1 MAKKKIDLTP
11 AILILP
17 AFILVVC
24 VIIYP
29 IISAV
34 VTSFRYYRLTD
45 ILNTK
50 FIGFDNYIK
59 VWSDDAFIASLPN
72 TFKWVAATVISQFII
87 GLTLALFLNRPF
99 KGRGIVRSLSLVP
112 WVTPGVVIAL
122 IWTWIYNGNFGV
134 LNDILI
140 KLGLIS
146 AKIPWLS
153 NADTALNS
161 QIVTMV
167 WQGIPFFMIMLL
179 ASLQTVPSDLYEAA
193 VIDGTS
199 VIQRFRYITWPHI
212 LPTVISTCMLR
223 VIWVFNNVEVLYL
236 MTQGGPGYNSM
247 TISLN
252 AYIQAQKSLDFGYGS
267 AIAVYGTLMMI
278 AFMILYRSITKR
290 FIEEE

>member
-99 KGRGIVRSLSLVP
+99 KGSYRRRRG
-112 WVTPGVVIAL
+112 
-122 IWTWIYNGNFGV
+122 
-134 LNDILI
+134 
-140 KLGLIS
+140 
-146 AKIPWLS
+146 
-153 NADTALNS
+153 
-161 QIVTMV
+161 
-167 WQGIPFFMIMLL
+167 
-179 ASLQTVPSDLYEAA
+179 
-193 VIDGTS
+193 
-199 VIQRFRYITWPHI
+199 
-212 LPTVISTCMLR
+212 
-223 VIWVFNNVEVLYL
+223 
-236 MTQGGPGYNSM
+236 
-247 TISLN
+247 
-252 AYIQAQKSLDFGYGS
+252 
-267 AIAVYGTLMMI
+267 VY
-278 AFMILYRSITKR
+278 
-290 FIEEE
+290 